1 MCSGA
6 GLVDVGYSIKLKKFK
21 FAGHVFRGSNERWVK
36 RTTVWTPYGC
46 KRGKGRPATR
56 WEDEMKNRVRS
67 AWGRETWNRVIWRR
81 IGEAYAQE

>member
-1 MCSGA
+1 MNKA

-46 KRGKGRPATR
+46 KRGKRGKGGDLQQDGR
-56 WEDEMKNRVRS
+56 MK
-67 AWGRETWNRVIWRR
+67 
-81 IGEAYAQE
+81 